1 MGQVETRPEPA
12 SYPNSASNSPKYKPQ
27 GPPPTIIANV
37 SPSPTI
43 ATTTT
48 VSSSP
53 RNEDHDSVSSNTILG
68 TLGEMGHREF
78 SMEVVVNTNDLPN
91 PSEKNKSPKL
101 LGVRGRSGSKSNG
114 STSPKKL
121 AKQGFKPLPPLS
133 ISEFSSPALDMQDGS
148 DLIPRPTTPK
158 SIPRSGSPKALPR
171 SASPNNI
178 FGTLAK
184 AFSVGNVSS
193 ANKSPRDVA
202 VTKLSKSAE
211 SPSYLD
217 EVLFTSENDD
227 KVRKSG
233 SKKRVTFA
241 LDTNDLETHV
251 QEEQGVEFPK
261 ISVIPWYKLRD
272 KGIMFEGPHF
282 TQTKVLLY
290 GNVYVQKSIN
300 CPEGQAPPL
309 KAVQKLHHEVE
320 ILAMMHHHIN
330 IVDFVGITIS
340 PLNQLSFLTKH
351 CPFSL
356 QGVLDRNMAFDFKG
370 IAYGVLKGIQY
381 VHSCGFI
388 LGDLKPDKIWLD
400 RNETPKLVDFGNSL
414 SVKDACE
421 SNKIVGTIG
430 YMAPEIFLKNAIQ
443 SPQALDIF
451 SYGAVLHYMVTKI
464 DPACKVTTVGPGKSI
479 TEVARENANTP
490 FDFTKITE
498 PALRVLLTACLRINP
513 SERPTTRR
521 ALELLSFV
529 KYKWHPDPTVETR
542 KKRVPVEDEEEEE
555 DDAKPQ
561 NESENE
567 AGFETD
573 DDFDLNE
580 DDGEN
585 HQNEAPETEEPT
597 AGGPET
603 EETKTEET
611 KTEEPKSE
619 EPKTVEPQ
627 SE

>member
-1 MGQVETRPEPA
+1 MGQVETRPEQPA
-12 SYPNSASNSPKYKPQ
+12 YPNSASNSPKYRPQ
-27 GPPPTIIANV
+27 GPPPATISNV
-37 SPSPTI
+37 TPASPRYP
-43 ATTTT
+43 AA
-48 VSSSP
+48 SP
-53 RNEDHDSVSSNTILG
+53 RNDVSSNTILG
-68 TLGEMGHREF
+68 TLGEMDHREF
-78 SMEVVVNTNDLPN
+78 NMEVVVNTNDPPN
-91 PSEKNKSPKL
+91 PTEKNKSSPKL
-101 LGVRGRSGSKSNG
+101 LGRGRSGSKSNG

-121 AKQGFKPLPPLS
+121 AKQGFKPIPPLS
-133 ISEFSSPALDMQDGS
+133 ISEMSSPSLDVQDGS

-158 SIPRSGSPKALPR
+158 SIPRGSSPKAMPR

-184 AFSVGNVSS
+184 AFSVGNVSG
-193 ANKSPRDVA
+193 NKSPRDISGA
-202 VTKLSKSAE
+202 PKLSKSAE
-211 SPSYLD
+211 SASYLD
-217 EVLFTSENDD
+217 TEILFTSENDD
-227 KVRKSG
+227 RVRKSG

-272 KGIMFEGPHF
+272 KGIMSEGPHF
-282 TQTKVLLY
+282 TLTKVLLY

-309 KAVQKLHHEVE
+309 KTVQKLHHEVE

-381 VHSCGFI
+381 VHSCGFV

-443 SPQALDIF
+443 TPQALDIF
-451 SYGAVLHYMVTKI
+451 SYGAVLHYMVTRI
-464 DPACKVTTVGPGKSI
+464 DPACKVTTVAPGKSI

-490 FDFTKITE
+490 FDFTKISE

-513 SERPTTRR
+513 AERPTTRR

-529 KYKWHPDPTVETR
+529 KYKWHPDPTAETR
-542 KKRVPVEDEEEEE
+542 KKRVPLEDEEDE
-555 DDAKPQ
+555 DETKPQ
-561 NESENE
+561 NETHNQSESENE
-567 AGFETD
+567 GFETD

-585 HQNEAPETEEPT
+585 NQNEASNTTTTEAP
-597 AGGPET
+597 
-603 EETKTEET
+603 KTEGPTTELP
-611 KTEEPKSE
+611 KTEGPKIEIPTNKE
-619 EPKTVEPQ
+619 EHK
-627 SE
+627 